1 MPASD
6 AIAVTHA
13 LNAVLRTDRGRLL
26 AALISRL
33 RDFQLA
39 EDALQDASISAL
51 SHWGRTGLPASPQGW
66 LLRVALRKAIDRLRS
81 TARDTRNTADLAQ
94 LAEEE
99 AADMDP
105 DLIPD
110 DRLRLIFTCCHPAI
124 DAKSRVALTLR
135 TVAGLTTPEIAR
147 AFLDNDTTMG
157 QRLSRAK
164 SKIAAARIPFAVP
177 GPEDWPDR
185 LQSVLAVVYL
195 IFNAGYTAG
204 PAAGRDL
211 CAEAIWLARLID
223 RLRPDQSETEGCL
236 ALLLIT
242 HARRAARSNAGGT
255 VALTDQDR
263 ALWDHAAIAEGLALI
278 DRALARR
285 APGPYQIKAAIAACH
300 ITEPAPDWPQ
310 IAALYARLRQIEPTP
325 VIALNHAVAVAE
337 AGAPEPA
344 LAALATLAD
353 VLDGYQPYHAA
364 RADLLFRLGHL
375 TDARAAYDRAITLAA
390 SAADITFLVLRRDRD
405 RIGQGRSASGAGGGN
420 LGPAGAQRITPQ
432 RVDAGQ
438 RRRVQRGVFPIAATG
453 AMGRQSRLGGQG
465 PRDGRTLHRRH
476 RGVRQAVAG
485 GAGKRQP
492 GLRLRQVHHGA
503 PGLRGD
509 QFQPGRFGIQ
519 VLQRRIA
526 AQRVGGA
533 GSIEM
538 RAAALIDHVATEIG
552 QNARTQR
559 GQHPVAGAERH
570 GRPRIYHAPER
581 IVRGHVVIRRHN
593 ALAGTQRLGAA
604 FGREIL
610 GVQHQVPVAA
620 DQPRVVHGDHA
631 VERMPW
637 PVLGRSD
644 GGRAAQ
650 QQNDHRLVLL
660 VTSFRFDR
668 PLLRPQSGRGKNFLR
683 CRVAGRRA
691 ALCKTGDFRAFAA
704 FPMAH
709 GAIRQP
715 RTKKGSTDER
725 TSPEP

>member
-6 AIAVTHA
+6 AIAVTNA

-51 SHWGRTGLPASPQGW
+51 AHWGRTGLPASPQGW

-124 DAKSRVALTLR
+124 DPKSRVALTLR

-164 SKIAAARIPFAVP
+164 SKIAVARIPFAVP
-177 GPEDWPDR
+177 GPDDWPDR

-204 PAAGRDL
+204 PTADRDL

-223 RLRPDQSETEGCL
+223 RLRPDQPETEGCL

-278 DRALARR
+278 DRAMARR
-285 APGPYQIKAAIAACH
+285 AAGPYQIKAAIAACH
-300 ITEPAPDWPQ
+300 ITQPAPDWPQ

-344 LAALATLAD
+344 LAALAALAD

-375 TDARAAYDRAITLAA
+375 TDARAAYDRAIALAA
-390 SAADITFLVLRRDRD
+390 SAADIAFLVQRRDRD
-405 RIGQGRSASGAGGGN
+405 R
-420 LGPAGAQRITPQ
+420 
-432 RVDAGQ
+432 
-438 RRRVQRGVFPIAATG
+438 TG
-453 AMGRQSRLGGQG
+453 
-465 PRDGRTLHRRH
+465 
-476 RGVRQAVAG
+476 
-485 GAGKRQP
+485 
-492 GLRLRQVHHGA
+492 
-503 PGLRGD
+503 
-509 QFQPGRFGIQ
+509 
-519 VLQRRIA
+519 
-526 AQRVGGA
+526 
-533 GSIEM
+533 
-538 RAAALIDHVATEIG
+538 
-552 QNARTQR
+552 
-559 GQHPVAGAERH
+559 
-570 GRPRIYHAPER
+570 
-581 IVRGHVVIRRHN
+581 
-593 ALAGTQRLGAA
+593 
-604 FGREIL
+604 
-610 GVQHQVPVAA
+610 
-620 DQPRVVHGDHA
+620 
-631 VERMPW
+631 
-637 PVLGRSD
+637 
-644 GGRAAQ
+644 
-650 QQNDHRLVLL
+650 
-660 VTSFRFDR
+660 
-668 PLLRPQSGRGKNFLR
+668 
-683 CRVAGRRA
+683 
-691 ALCKTGDFRAFAA
+691 
-704 FPMAH
+704 
-709 GAIRQP
+709 
-715 RTKKGSTDER
+715 
-725 TSPEP
+725 